1 MFVCVF
7 VMPKT
12 KTTTKRT
19 SVPKKKRTSTRP
31 ATKYGKNVL
40 HPRLT
45 GHPVIP
51 VPPKRPDA
59 KMYVFV
65 FLAAVISV
73 VGVLYLTGHFDK
85 PDPSPVE
92 EPPVEEPPGGGDDT
106 DVEEPPG
113 GGDDTD
119 DKEKAA
125 KRKRLGWGLGM
136 TFLVIVAGGLI
147 WHFRR
152 RLTRANQSVLPIGGD
167 LQETLD
173 NLEGEIY
180 RGQNEVRDAMALVK
194 QKYARSSFGSEE
206 AHKDMARLNK
216 LQHEL
221 EQNKELREALVMSM
235 GRL

>member
-1 MFVCVF
+1 
-7 VMPKT
+7 MPKT

-19 SVPKKKRTSTRP
+19 SVPKKKRTSTPP

-40 HPRLT
+40 HPLLT

-85 PDPSPVE
+85 PDPSPVAEPPVTEPPVE
-92 EPPVEEPPGGGDDT
+92 EPPVEEPP
-106 DVEEPPG
+106 VEEPTG

-152 RLTRANQSVLPIGGD
+152 RLTRANQSVLPTGGD
-167 LQETLD
+167 FQETLD
-173 NLEGEIY
+173 NLEEEIY

-194 QKYARSSFGSEE
+194 QKYARTSLGSEE
-206 AHKDMARLNK
+206 ARKDIARVNK